1 MNIFESYA
9 ASYATHAREEMSLQ
23 DYLMRWIPSRSATV
37 SSKPDLNVFSKLG
50 KHGLDGCFEGEAFS
64 RG

>member
-1 MNIFESYA
+1 
-9 ASYATHAREEMSLQ
+9 
-23 DYLMRWIPSRSATV
+23 
-37 SSKPDLNVFSKLG
+37 LNVFSKLG